1 MRYSSIPFI
10 QDQDVAWEAVSPGV
24 RRKILAYDDTLM
36 LVKADFATGGVGP
49 IHQHF
54 HSQITYIE
62 SGEFAVTIGEET
74 QVLRTGDVYYILPN
88 VPHGATAIQAGVLL
102 DIFSPIRED
111 FMTGHP
117 AYAPAEKASV

>member
-1 MRYSSIPFI
+1 MRYFSLPFI

-24 RRKILAYDDTLM
+24 RRKIMAYDDTLM
-36 LVKADFATGGVGP
+36 LVKADFEAGGVGP

-111 FMTGHP
+111 FMTAHP
-117 AYAPAEKASV
+117 AYEPAEKASV